1 MSLLP
6 KDVELVP
13 KIWYFKFW
21 YLNVEIRF
29 RIHKSYLGFVLFCLF
44 LNAYISAYVSGWLS
58 SCMHI
63 GKHLEVKTTWKLCS
77 LSTCASWGIKLWTGF
92 PP

>member
-13 KIWYFKFW
+13 KIWYLKFW
-21 YLNVEIRF
+21 YLNVGIRF
-29 RIHKSYLGFVLFCLF
+29 RIHKGYLGFVLFF
-44 LNAYISAYVSGWLS
+44 NAYISAYMSVWLS

-63 GKHLEVKTTWKLCS
+63 GICLEVKTTWKLCS
-77 LSTCASWGIKLWTGF
+77 LSTMWFLGIQALVRLSTLTH
-92 PP
+92 